1 MLRGWVKCKYILS
14 WIERLSGEWTDRTF
28 TGGWSWGTGAKPQ
41 GRSVQ
46 PPSDPPASRARHWAP
61 KHTRLKKGLFL
72 EWPSH
77 LPRAQRLRWD
87 FYGLKGNLP
96 VIPSAPTRPES
107 PQHNKSFKEQ
117 SAFILGERSVS
128 RHFQFCISSLPL
140 LSSSWSKRQD
150 GQALSKKHLAA

>member
-1 MLRGWVKCKYILS
+1 MQIHPELERKAVLGQRGYLRSELMGHLLVDGH
-14 WIERLSGEWTDRTF
+14 GELGPNPRAGQF
-28 TGGWSWGTGAKPQ
+28 SL
-41 GRSVQ
+41 
-46 PPSDPPASRARHWAP
+46 PPARHWAP
-61 KHTRLKKGLFL
+61 KHIRLKEGLFL

-77 LPRAQRLRWD
+77 LPRAQQLPWD

-96 VIPSAPTRPES
+96 VIPSAATRPES

-150 GQALSKKHLAA
+150 GQALSKKNLAA